1 MSTRSCI
8 LTLSGTDESEG
19 NWEFDL
25 HMDFQRPDELDVM
38 AHTQVSSSLVE
49 FSLSLSEVIALRDAI
64 DRWIKDRP

>member
-1 MSTRSCI
+1 MSTRGCI

-38 AHTQVSSSLVE
+38 AHTQASFSLAE
-49 FSLSLSEVIALRDAI
+49 FTLSLSEVISLRDAL
-64 DRWIKDRP
+64 DKWIKERP